1 MLSIGSIRIL
11 LTFAALTTVSAFLVS
26 PNIHLD
32 LSRSLSDTGRSST
45 PLNAI
50 GALAKK
56 AKQAD
61 LRKYVEGGIDDDV
74 LEKYNTLKEA
84 LVKGTIDVM
93 ENTTPGPLQQALTKR
108 KGTITIIAEFRR
120 KNDAVETGFISDVYD
135 PELLSPTFREFGASA
150 VAVLADE
157 RMGGCTYQDIAFFVE
172 EQRRAKNEVPG
183 PISVINNDLIIDELQ
198 IARSA
203 ALGVAAC
210 VLTFDVVGEDNLLTL
225 LKASKAVKLET
236 IVNVSTKEEA
246 QKAVD
251 LGAQMLLVTCVGE
264 PDAKAEVIK
273 DLTIPSDRQVC
284 TIANIATRKNKLL
297 QEIEEAWALRDK
309 GFNSVWVGDALYK
322 AGNDAN
328 EHPGA
333 VIKAMKAKSSLKW
346 GSPKARS
353 GKGEGAR
360 EYLGDILM

>member
-1 MLSIGSIRIL
+1 VMS
-11 LTFAALTTVSAFLVS
+11 
-26 PNIHLD
+26 
-32 LSRSLSDTGRSST
+32 
-45 PLNAI
+45 
-50 GALAKK
+50 
-56 AKQAD
+56 
-61 LRKYVEGGIDDDV
+61 
-74 LEKYNTLKEA
+74 KYNILKEA
-84 LVKGTIDVM
+84 LDKGTVNLM
-93 ENTTPGPLQQALTKR
+93 ENTPPGPLQQALTKR
-108 KGTITIIAEFRR
+108 KGTITVIAEFRR

-135 PELLSPTFREFGASA
+135 PELLSPTFREYGASA

-157 RMGGCTYQDIAFFVE
+157 RMGGCSYKDIEYFVE

-210 VLTFDVVGEDNLLTL
+210 VVPFDVVGDEQLVTL
-225 LKASKAVKLET
+225 LKASKAVDLEA
-236 IVNVSTKEEA
+236 IVTVSTSEEA

-251 LGAQMLLVTCVGE
+251 LGARMLLISCLDDPG
-264 PDAKAEVIK
+264 AKAEIIK
-273 DLTIPSDRQVC
+273 DLSIPEGRQVC
-284 TIANIATRKNKLL
+284 TIANILTRKNKQL
-297 QEIEEAWALRDK
+297 QEIEDAWALRDK
-309 GFNSVWVGDALYK
+309 GFNGVWVGDALYK

-346 GSPKARS
+346 ASPKARS

-360 EYLGDILM
+360 EYLGDIMM